1 MRLLIFQET
10 DHTKLTLNE
19 IETYL
24 KQLPS
29 KKAAQDKQ
37 MLVKVGKFFKSASRK
52 QLEPRLVFKVESL
65 LTRIYNKYADKS
77 NSEDIEDL
85 MVEARGLASELGYR
99 LEKDKI
105 DADFFKKAIQLGKL
119 LIKIGKLF
127 EFLILPMIIAP
138 EESEE
143 IIRRFL
149 ENLN

>member
-1 MRLLIFQET
+1 MKPTIPKKDADEIKHLISEGLLS
-10 DHTKLTLNE
+10 D
-19 IETYL
+19 
-24 KQLPS
+24 
-29 KKAAQDKQ
+29 
-37 MLVKVGKFFKSASRK
+37 V
-52 QLEPRLVFKVESL
+52 
-65 LTRIYNKYADKS
+65 
-77 NSEDIEDL
+77 
-85 MVEARGLASELGYR
+85 
-99 LEKDKI
+99 LEKIQSYEGHEFVLLRSRYKDLEGRRRQSTITHEAFQTQKNQLIKDCLAAVEEYTSVENEEPGMADEKEKI